1 MFDLIKSKDMK
12 YKKNWEVEFC
22 WEWASRL
29 NHIRYYYWRIAKK
42 DLNLFQRLF
51 SNPWFRLKR
60 AFYDDWTPCFKP
72 VDYKRDI
79 EPIKTYGDLVAFR
92 QREQSKIDA
101 HRQIRIDKG
110 EIFPD
115 E

>member
-1 MFDLIKSKDMK
+1 MK
-12 YKKNWEVEFC
+12 YKKDWEVEFC
-22 WEWASRL
+22 WEWVSQVF
-29 NHIRYYYWRIAKK
+29 HIRHYYWRIAKK
-42 DLNLFQRLF
+42 ELNLFQRLF

-60 AFYDDWTPCFKP
+60 AAPNGDWTPYYKP
-72 VDYKRDI
+72 ADYKRDV

-101 HRQIRIDKG
+101 YRQTLIDKG